1 VAVVEEPVAV
11 VEPVVT
17 QQPAIIPPQSLAQGL
32 FSMLG
37 FRKRR
42 TSMFQ

>member
-1 VAVVEEPVAV
+1 VV
-11 VEPVVT
+11 
-17 QQPAIIPPQSLAQGL
+17 QQPATPPQSLAQGL

>member
-1 VAVVEEPVAV
+1 MP
-11 VEPVVT
+11 P
-17 QQPAIIPPQSLAQGL
+17 QPPQSLAQGL